1 MKGELTADEAKKR
14 AEDLESRSEA
24 KMIMMIMGA
33 MCLLIA
39 GSMMVVAWCLG
50 ARFDLAFQEVM
61 KGNFRPP
68 PAPKRSSVYQNTPY
82 DLT

>member
-1 MKGELTADEAKKR
+1 MKGELTTVEAKRK
-14 AEDLESRSEA
+14 AEDEENKSDA
-24 KMIMMIMGA
+24 KVLMAIMGG

-68 PAPKRSSVYQNTPY
+68 PPAERSSVYRNTPY